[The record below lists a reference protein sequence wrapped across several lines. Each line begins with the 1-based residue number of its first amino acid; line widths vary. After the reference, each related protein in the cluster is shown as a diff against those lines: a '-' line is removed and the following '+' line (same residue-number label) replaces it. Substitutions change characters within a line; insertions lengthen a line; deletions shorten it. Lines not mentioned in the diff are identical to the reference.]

1 MVWDLGLGGWHW
13 QKIYHTSD
21 ACNTTYGDREADVGS
36 KFIMHSMHVI
46 PSLVQEDVIYSML
59 KKMMAFSLFLK
70 KKNKKTTKKVAQ
82 SY

>member
-59 KKMMAFSLFLK
+59 KKMMAFSLFF
-70 KKNKKTTKKVAQ
+70 
-82 SY
+82 